1 MSVSWDIAKIVR
13 EKKIDIIHTHNEK
26 AQLYGGIAGLIAR
39 VPVVHTK
46 HGKNETNWRTMLR
59 NNTSARLCRKVVGV
73 SRDAALECIQD
84 EKISS
89 SKVLTILNGVD
100 TERFSPCNDKARS
113 KNCLDIDGN
122 VFVIG
127 IVARLARVKDHA
139 TLLEA
144 CRILVESGHEFR
156 LLVVGDGPL
165 RVQLEERTQ
174 FLGISKQVIFT
185 GTREDITDLMRAM
198 DIFCLSSLSEGISL
212 TLLEAMA
219 CGLPIVATA
228 VGGNPEVVIGGKTGF
243 LVEPSSPSLLS
254 EKLAALISCEHLRA
268 KMGQA
273 GRERVINHFS
283 LKTCALAYQNLYNC
297 VMDRT

>member
-1 MSVSWDIAKIVR
+1 M
-13 EKKIDIIHTHNEK
+13 
-26 AQLYGGIAGLIAR
+26 
-39 VPVVHTK
+39 
-46 HGKNETNWRTMLR
+46 
-59 NNTSARLCRKVVGV
+59 VGV

-100 TERFSPCNDKARS
+100 TERFSPGNDKAGS
-113 KNCLDIDGN
+113 KIRLGIDGN

-127 IVARLARVKDHA
+127 IVARLAQVKDHA

-165 RVQLEERTQ
+165 RGQLEERTH

-185 GTREDITDLMRAM
+185 GMREDITDLMRAM

-228 VGGNPEVVIGGKTGF
+228 VGGNPEVVVGGETGF
-243 LVEPSSPSLLS
+243 LVKPGSPESLS
-254 EKLAALISCEHLRA
+254 ERLAVLISNEQLRIT
-268 KMGQA
+268 MGQA
-273 GRERVINHFS
+273 GRDRVINHFS
-283 LKTCALAYQNLYNC
+283 LQTCALAYQNLYIS
-297 VMDRT
+297 VTGRT